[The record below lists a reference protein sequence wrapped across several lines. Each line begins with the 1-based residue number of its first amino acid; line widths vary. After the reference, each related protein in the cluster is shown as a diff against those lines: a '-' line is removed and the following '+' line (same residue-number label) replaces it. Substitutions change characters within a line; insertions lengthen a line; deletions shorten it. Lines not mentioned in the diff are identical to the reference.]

1 MEVDENNNDIAAEHE
16 QRVEQDNERY
26 SSTSYT

>member
-16 QRVEQDNERY
+16 QQAEQDNERY
-26 SSTSYT
+26 SSTS